1 MGFAQVDLNG
11 AMANALAFDFTAVGL
26 GTSRVPSPWT
36 RTSLPCFSFYYD
48 ADASGPVVLYQ
59 SPATPSDPEDQV
71 VVLAASVQHAM
82 RLCFPLWVDPATRV
96 PFELY
101 VTKPAGAAVLRLT
114 WDISGGF

>member
-1 MGFAQVDLNG
+1 MGYAQVSLVG
-11 AMANALAFDFTAVGL
+11 AMVDALAFDFTAIAL
-26 GTSRVPSPWT
+26 GASRVPSPWT
-36 RTSLPCFSFYYD
+36 RTSLPCFSLYYD

-59 SPATPSDPEDQV
+59 APATPSDPEDQV
-71 VVLAASVQHAM
+71 IVLAASTQHAV

-101 VTKPAGAAVLRLT
+101 VTKPAGDAVLRVT